1 MKKKQNCISQKKK
14 FMKRNKIFHIAILII
29 ILLSISGCKPKQI
42 LVPITE
48 TKIEFR
54 ERFRVD
60 SVYNRDTLML
70 FSQND
75 TVYLQTIKWR
85 ERFRIDT
92 VSVVKVDSIPYTVE
106 VVKEVNKLT
115 KWQQI
120 RLSALN
126 ILLLIIVIY
135 VIIKFRI

>member
-1 MKKKQNCISQKKK
+1 MTKE
-14 FMKRNKIFHIAILII
+14 KIKHLFRAVTKMVVLLI

-42 LVPITE
+42 LVPVTE

-85 ERFRIDT
+85 ERFKVDT
-92 VSVVKVDSIPYTVE
+92 VRYEKIDSIPYFVE
-106 VVKEVNKLT
+106 VVKEVNVLT
-115 KWQQI
+115 KWQNI
-120 RLSALN
+120 RLQLLN
-126 ILLLIIVIY
+126 VIVLIIAVY
-135 VIIKFRI
+135 VIIRIKR

>member
-1 MKKKQNCISQKKK
+1 MTKYIL
-14 FMKRNKIFHIAILII
+14 HVAILMI

-54 ERFRVD
+54 EHFRVD

-75 TVYLQTIKWR
+75 TVYLQSIKWR

-126 ILLLIIVIY
+126 ILIVIIVIY
-135 VIIKFRI
+135 VIIKTKW

>member
-1 MKKKQNCISQKKK
+1 MKKYIL
-14 FMKRNKIFHIAILII
+14 HVAILMI

-92 VSVVKVDSIPYTVE
+92 VSVVKVDSIPYAVE
-106 VVKEVNKLT
+106 VVKEVNRLT

-126 ILLLIIVIY
+126 IIIAIIVIY
-135 VIIKFRI
+135 VIIKIKW

>member
-1 MKKKQNCISQKKK
+1 MKKYIL
-14 FMKRNKIFHIAILII
+14 HVAILLII
-29 ILLSISGCKPKQI
+29 WLSISGCKPKQI

-75 TVYLQTIKWR
+75 TVYLQSIKWR

-126 ILLLIIVIY
+126 ILIVIIVIY
-135 VIIKFRI
+135 VLIKIK

>member
-1 MKKKQNCISQKKK
+1 M
-14 FMKRNKIFHIAILII
+14 NKYILHVAILLII
-29 ILLSISGCKPKQI
+29 SLSISGCKPKQI

-70 FSQND
+70 LSQND
-75 TVYLQTIKWR
+75 TVYLQSIKWR

-92 VSVVKVDSIPYTVE
+92 VSVVKVDSIPYAVE
-106 VVKEVNKLT
+106 VMKEVNKLT

-135 VIIKFRI
+135 VIIKIKW

>member
-1 MKKKQNCISQKKK
+1 MTKE
-14 FMKRNKIFHIAILII
+14 KIKYLFRTVTKMIVLLIILLII
-29 ILLSISGCKPKQI
+29 IGCKPKQI

-92 VSVVKVDSIPYTVE
+92 VSVVKVDSIPYAVE
-106 VVKEVNKLT
+106 VVKEVNRLT

-126 ILLLIIVIY
+126 ILIAIIVIY
-135 VIIKFRI
+135 VLIKIKW

>member
-1 MKKKQNCISQKKK
+1 MKKYILHLS
-14 FMKRNKIFHIAILII
+14 ILII
-29 ILLSISGCKPKQI
+29 VLLSISGCKPKQI

-75 TVYLQTIKWR
+75 TVYLQSIKWR
-85 ERFRIDT
+85 ERFMIDT

-106 VVKEVNKLT
+106 VIKEVNKLT

-120 RLSALN
+120 RLSVLN
-126 ILLLIIVIY
+126 ILIVIIVIY
-135 VIIKFRI
+135 VIIKIKW

>member
-1 MKKKQNCISQKKK
+1 MTKYIL
-14 FMKRNKIFHIAILII
+14 HVAILMV

-75 TVYLQTIKWR
+75 TVYLQSIKWR

-92 VSVVKVDSIPYTVE
+92 ISVVKVDSIPYTVE

-126 ILLLIIVIY
+126 ILIVIIVIY
-135 VIIKFRI
+135 VLIKIKW

>member
-1 MKKKQNCISQKKK
+1 MTKYIL
-14 FMKRNKIFHIAILII
+14 HVAILMV

-75 TVYLQTIKWR
+75 TVYLQSIKWR

-92 VSVVKVDSIPYTVE
+92 ISVVKVDSIPYAVE

-126 ILLLIIVIY
+126 ILIVIKA
-135 VIIKFRI
+135 ILS

>member
-1 MKKKQNCISQKKK
+1 MKKYIL
-14 FMKRNKIFHIAILII
+14 HVAILLII
-29 ILLSISGCKPKQI
+29 SLSISGCKPKQI

-75 TVYLQTIKWR
+75 TVYLQSIKWR

-92 VSVVKVDSIPYTVE
+92 ISVVKVDSIPYAVE

-126 ILLLIIVIY
+126 ILIVIIVIY
-135 VIIKFRI
+135 VLIKIKW

>member
-1 MKKKQNCISQKKK
+1 MTKYIL
-14 FMKRNKIFHIAILII
+14 HVAILMV

-75 TVYLQTIKWR
+75 TVYLQSIKWR

-92 VSVVKVDSIPYTVE
+92 ISVVKVDSIPYAVE

-126 ILLLIIVIY
+126 ILIVIIVIY
-135 VIIKFRI
+135 VLIKIKW

>member
-1 MKKKQNCISQKKK
+1 
-14 FMKRNKIFHIAILII
+14 MKRNKIFHITTFII

-54 ERFRVD
+54 ERFRID
-60 SVYNRDTLML
+60 SVYNRDTFML

-75 TVYLQTIKWR
+75 TVYLQSIKWR

-92 VSVVKVDSIPYTVE
+92 VSVVKVDSIPYAVE
-106 VVKEVNKLT
+106 VVKEVNRLT

-126 ILLLIIVIY
+126 ILLLIIAIY
-135 VIIKFRI
+135 VLIKIKW

>member
-1 MKKKQNCISQKKK
+1 MKKYILHLS
-14 FMKRNKIFHIAILII
+14 ILII

-42 LVPITE
+42 LVPIPE

-75 TVYLQTIKWR
+75 TVYLQSIKWR

-92 VSVVKVDSIPYTVE
+92 ISVVKVDSIPYSVE
-106 VVKEVNKLT
+106 VVKEVNRLT

-120 RLSALN
+120 RLSVLN
-126 ILLLIIVIY
+126 IIIAIIVIY
-135 VIIKFRI
+135 VIIKIKW

>member
-1 MKKKQNCISQKKK
+1 
-14 FMKRNKIFHIAILII
+14 MKRNKILNISILII

-42 LVPITE
+42 LVPTTE

-75 TVYLQTIKWR
+75 TVYLQSIKWR

-92 VSVVKVDSIPYTVE
+92 VSVVKVDSIPYAVE
-106 VVKEVNKLT
+106 VVKEVNRLT

-126 ILLLIIVIY
+126 IIIVIIVIY
-135 VIIKFRI
+135 VLIKIKW

>member
-1 MKKKQNCISQKKK
+1 MTKYIL
-14 FMKRNKIFHIAILII
+14 HVAILMV

-75 TVYLQTIKWR
+75 TVYLQSIKWR

-92 VSVVKVDSIPYTVE
+92 ISVVKVDSIPYAVE

-126 ILLLIIVIY
+126 IIIAIIVIY
-135 VIIKFRI
+135 VIIKIKW

>member
-1 MKKKQNCISQKKK
+1 MKKYIL
-14 FMKRNKIFHIAILII
+14 HVAILLII
-29 ILLSISGCKPKQI
+29 SLSISGCKPKQI

-92 VSVVKVDSIPYTVE
+92 VSVVKVDSIPYAVE
-106 VVKEVNKLT
+106 VVKEVNRLT

-120 RLSALN
+120 RLSVLN
-126 ILLLIIVIY
+126 ILIVIIVIY
-135 VIIKFRI
+135 VLIKIKW

>member
-1 MKKKQNCISQKKK
+1 MKKYIL
-14 FMKRNKIFHIAILII
+14 HVAILLII
-29 ILLSISGCKPKQI
+29 SLSISGCKPKQI
-42 LVPITE
+42 LVPVTE

-75 TVYLQTIKWR
+75 TVYLQSIKWR

-92 VSVVKVDSIPYTVE
+92 ISVVKVDSIPYAVE
-106 VVKEVNKLT
+106 VVKEVNRLT

-126 ILLLIIVIY
+126 ILIAIIVIY
-135 VIIKFRI
+135 VLIKIKW

>member
-1 MKKKQNCISQKKK
+1 MKKYIL
-14 FMKRNKIFHIAILII
+14 HVAILMI

-42 LVPITE
+42 LVQITE

-75 TVYLQTIKWR
+75 TVYLQSIKWR
-85 ERFRIDT
+85 ERFKVDT
-92 VSVVKVDSIPYTVE
+92 VRYEKIDSIPYFVE
-106 VVKEVNKLT
+106 VVKEVNVLT
-115 KWQQI
+115 KWQKI
-120 RLSALN
+120 RLQLLN
-126 ILLLIIVIY
+126 VIVLAAIIAIVIHI
-135 VIIKFRI
+135 VLRKRH

>member
-1 MKKKQNCISQKKK
+1 MKKYIL
-14 FMKRNKIFHIAILII
+14 HVAILLII
-29 ILLSISGCKPKQI
+29 SLSISGCKPKQI

-92 VSVVKVDSIPYTVE
+92 VSVVKVDSIPYSVE
-106 VVKEVNKLT
+106 VVKEVNRLT

-126 ILLLIIVIY
+126 ILIVIIVIY
-135 VIIKFRI
+135 VLIKIKW

>member
-1 MKKKQNCISQKKK
+1 MKKYIL
-14 FMKRNKIFHIAILII
+14 HVAILLIV
-29 ILLSISGCKPKQI
+29 LLSISGCKPKQI

-92 VSVVKVDSIPYTVE
+92 ISVVKVDSIPYTVE
-106 VVKEVNKLT
+106 VVKEVNRLT

-135 VIIKFRI
+135 VIIKIKW

>member
-1 MKKKQNCISQKKK
+1 MKKYIL
-14 FMKRNKIFHIAILII
+14 HVAILLII
-29 ILLSISGCKPKQI
+29 SLSISGCKPKQI
-42 LVPITE
+42 LVPVTE

-75 TVYLQTIKWR
+75 TVYLQSIKWR

-92 VSVVKVDSIPYTVE
+92 ISVVKVDSIPYAVE
-106 VVKEVNKLT
+106 VVKEVNRLT

-126 ILLLIIVIY
+126 ILIAIIVIY
-135 VIIKFRI
+135 VIIKIKW

>member
-1 MKKKQNCISQKKK
+1 MKKYIL
-14 FMKRNKIFHIAILII
+14 HVAILMI

-70 FSQND
+70 LSQND
-75 TVYLQTIKWR
+75 TVYLQSIKWR
-85 ERFRIDT
+85 ERFKVDT
-92 VSVVKVDSIPYTVE
+92 VRYEKIDSIPYFVE
-106 VVKEVNKLT
+106 VVKEVNVLT
-115 KWQQI
+115 KWQKI
-120 RLSALN
+120 RLQLLN
-126 ILLLIIVIY
+126 VIILVIAVY
-135 VIIKFRI
+135 VIIRIKR

>member
-1 MKKKQNCISQKKK
+1 MKKYIL
-14 FMKRNKIFHIAILII
+14 HVAILLII
-29 ILLSISGCKPKQI
+29 SLSISGCKPKQI

-75 TVYLQTIKWR
+75 TVYLQSIKWR

-92 VSVVKVDSIPYTVE
+92 ISVVKVDSIPYAVE

-126 ILLLIIVIY
+126 ILIAIIVIY
-135 VIIKFRI
+135 VLIKIKW

>member
-1 MKKKQNCISQKKK
+1 M
-14 FMKRNKIFHIAILII
+14 NKYILHVAILLII
-29 ILLSISGCKPKQI
+29 SLSISGCKPKQI
-42 LVPITE
+42 LVPVTE

-75 TVYLQTIKWR
+75 TVYLQSIKWR

-92 VSVVKVDSIPYTVE
+92 ISVVKVDSIPYAVE
-106 VVKEVNKLT
+106 VVKEVNRLT

-126 ILLLIIVIY
+126 ILIAIIVIY
-135 VIIKFRI
+135 VIIKIKW

>member
-1 MKKKQNCISQKKK
+1 MKKYIL
-14 FMKRNKIFHIAILII
+14 HVAILLII
-29 ILLSISGCKPKQI
+29 SLSISGCKPKQI

-92 VSVVKVDSIPYTVE
+92 VSVVKVDSIPYAVE

-126 ILLLIIVIY
+126 ILIVIIVIY
-135 VIIKFRI
+135 VLIKIKW

>member
-1 MKKKQNCISQKKK
+1 MTKE
-14 FMKRNKIFHIAILII
+14 KIKHLFRAVTKMVVLLI

-42 LVPITE
+42 LVPVTE

-70 FSQND
+70 LSQND
-75 TVYLQTIKWR
+75 TVYLQSIKWR

-92 VSVVKVDSIPYTVE
+92 VSVVKVDSIPYFVE
-106 VVKEVNKLT
+106 VTKEVNVLT
-115 KWQQI
+115 KWQKI
-120 RLSALN
+120 RLKALN
-126 ILLLIIVIY
+126 IIILIIIVI
-135 VIIKFRI
+135 VIIKIKR